1 MTQANS
7 HRYIRIILE
16 LVLFAML
23 GALMFCSRVI
33 MALLPNIHLLGMLT
47 MVCTIVFR
55 AKGLIPVYIYV
66 FLEGLFAGFST
77 WWLPYLYIWAILWGM
92 TMLLPKKM
100 PEKVATIVYAI
111 ACALHGLAF
120 GTLYAPAQALLFG
133 LNFEQ
138 MLAWIISGLPFDMMH
153 GISNF
158 VVSWL
163 LTARLSELLK
173 KLLRKAEN
181 AY

>member
-92 TMLLPKKM
+92 TMLLPKKCRKRWRQSYT
-100 PEKVATIVYAI
+100 P
-111 ACALHGLAF
+111 
-120 GTLYAPAQALLFG
+120 LLVPCTGWHLERFTPRRRR
-133 LNFEQ
+133 FC
-138 MLAWIISGLPFDMMH
+138 SD
-153 GISNF
+153 
-158 VVSWL
+158 
-163 LTARLSELLK
+163 
-173 KLLRKAEN
+173 
-181 AY
+181 